1 MRNGTTAITLK
12 KWGNSVGLLLP
23 ATVAKAMQIGSG
35 SQMVIEVLEDSIVIR
50 KASGQS
56 KFEELCAAITAENLH
71 SESTWGDPQGNEAW

>member
-1 MRNGTTAITLK
+1 M
-12 KWGNSVGLLLP
+12 GLLLP
-23 ATVAKAMQIGSG
+23 ATVAKAMQIATG

-56 KFEELCAAITAENLH
+56 KIEELCAAITDENLH